1 MMTYRLPVLAIL
13 FMSSVGDPV
22 RAQDHHEEKHHH
34 KEQAQG
40 SRGTDAGRS
49 RDAHVHGIAELLVV
63 LEGEQLDIELHSP
76 AMNLLGFEHRANNPE
91 QQALVNNAKNTLT
104 DKNNLFTFGS
114 AQCQLIDLDVDV
126 SRVLGENA
134 HHDRDHHDEE
144 SHDEEY
150 EANHHDKQEKHGH
163 SDIEARY
170 RYRCEPSN
178 TLDSLTTSI
187 ATAFP
192 GIESLQVQWIINGR
206 QGAAT
211 LDNSRR
217 HLNFK

>member
-1 MMTYRLPVLAIL
+1 MITYRLPVLAMLFIL
-13 FMSSVGDPV
+13 SVCSPV
-22 RAQDHHEEKHHH
+22 GAQDHHEEKHHH
-34 KEQAQG
+34 KEQTQG
-40 SRGTDAGRS
+40 SRGTDTGR
-49 RDAHVHGIAELLVV
+49 RQEAHVHGIAELLVV

-76 AMNLLGFEHRANNPE
+76 AMNLLGFEHRARTPK
-91 QQALVNNAKNTLT
+91 QQALVQNAKNTLADT
-104 DKNNLFTFGS
+104 NNLFTLGS
-114 AQCQLIDLDVDV
+114 AQCQLVDLDVDV
-126 SRVLGENA
+126 SRMLDEGV
-134 HHDRDHHDEE
+134 HHDTDHHDDE
-144 SHDEEY
+144 SHHEEHD
-150 EANHHDKQEKHGH
+150 ANHRDRQEEHGH

-170 RYRCEPSN
+170 RYRCEQPS

-187 ATAFP
+187 PVAFP